1 MPVETDLQGRVVVVT
16 GAARGM
22 GRAMVRGFLAEGTKV
37 VAMDLS
43 WDPTGFS
50 GDDDDTFLKELQD
63 RQADVL
69 VSTVDISD
77 LQAVED
83 TYQATI
89 EKFGTVDV
97 LVNNAGLRQRNL
109 FPPTGKVTTLETK
122 DSDWEKMFGVG
133 VFGTL
138 KVTRKFIQPMLERRS
153 GSIISVISGGAMH
166 TAVGG
171 AYVAQRSGSREMPYQ
186 SAKAATL
193 TMMFYLADEVREN
206 NVAVNILIPGNARTT
221 GYDEQN
227 DARRA
232 AGNAGRSPG
241 RFSMT
246 PNHILPITVFLA
258 GQDANTGVTGKCFD
272 VPTWN
277 MEHGLGSPEAWRDPN
292 ANRA

>member
-50 GDDDDTFLKELQD
+50 GDDDDTFLKELQE

-171 AYVAQRSGSREMPYQ
+171 AYVAQRSNSREMPYQ

-232 AGNAGRSPG
+232 AGDAGRSPG